1 MIPVRAY
8 FRLFSGYLRPH
19 RRRALLL
26 AVILL
31 IAIALQL
38 VNPQLIKRFIDG
50 ATTGESASSLIP
62 VAVAFMVI
70 AVVHQM
76 LAVWATYLAEQ
87 IGWSATNQLRADL
100 TEHVLHLDMGFHKGT
115 SPGEL
120 IERIDGDVTALSNF
134 FSSMMIK
141 VVGNGVLLI
150 GIIVLLWRE
159 SWIIGL
165 AITIVTTITLLGLG
179 RLHGVTVPWNKDIRA
194 TSAEMYGFIGEQVDG
209 TEDVEANGATEFM
222 LSRFDGIQRRWLPQ
236 IVRGWTGWAM
246 MWSTSMALYFF
257 TIAIVFITGAWLYAA
272 GTLSLG
278 SVYLVFQYVEMAHHP
293 VEQIREQLIDLQKAG
308 ASIER
313 VEELLNRTSALRQR
327 ADTLLPDGPL
337 RVQFDE
343 VTFSYDDEA
352 GDEIVLDDVM
362 FDIAP
367 GRVVGLL
374 GRTGS
379 GKSTIARLI
388 TRLYEPQSGAVR
400 VGGSATWDIDLG
412 DLRHRVAMVT
422 QDVQLFRATVR
433 QNLTFFDD
441 PVSDERLAEAI
452 HRLELDEWLDSLP
465 AGLDTMLDS
474 GSSGLSA
481 GQAQLLAFTRI
492 FLRDPGVVVL
502 DEASSRLDPATE
514 ALIERAVDHL
524 LEDRTAILIAHRLE
538 TVARVDDI
546 VILED
551 GRVIEYGEREALQAD
566 PESIFSKLLATGM
579 EEALV

>member
-19 RRRALLL
+19 RRQALLL

-62 VAVAFMVI
+62 IAVAFMVI